1 MVIGNNEDGEDGA
14 TKDWLLMMR
23 AAIMMMAMRIIV
35 RAMMMLK
42 RLAFSRDHSSHFRD
56 KFTTEG
62 VYNEDDDGEYESIA
76 TVGESRVWR
85 RADFQSGSRVSKKV
99 F

>member
-62 VYNEDDDGEYESIA
+62 VYNEDDDAEYVEDGGDD
-76 TVGESRVWR
+76 VDV
-85 RADFQSGSRVSKKV
+85 ADDVEKTRLLP
-99 F
+99 

>member
-62 VYNEDDDGEYESIA
+62 VYNEDDDGEYVEDGGDD
-76 TVGESRVWR
+76 VDV
-85 RADFQSGSRVSKKV
+85 ADDVEKTCLLP
-99 F
+99 

>member
-62 VYNEDDDGEYESIA
+62 VYNEDDDGEYVEDGGDD
-76 TVGESRVWR
+76 VDV
-85 RADFQSGSRVSKKV
+85 ADDVEKTRLLP
-99 F
+99 

>member
-62 VYNEDDDGEYESIA
+62 VYNEDDDGEYVEDDGDD
-76 TVGESRVWR
+76 VDV
-85 RADFQSGSRVSKKV
+85 ADDVEKTRLLP
-99 F
+99 

>member
-62 VYNEDDDGEYESIA
+62 VYNEDDDGEYVEDGGDD
-76 TVGESRVWR
+76 VGV
-85 RADFQSGSRVSKKV
+85 ADDVEKTCLLP
-99 F
+99 